1 MISAPF
7 RITITDLSRHRSRT
21 FFAVATLALAVAS
34 IGLFA
39 LPALMNRS
47 MHAEVA
53 ADRLPDLTVYTR
65 PLTLDQ
71 AQLTTLASI
80 PNVRAVQA
88 RSFFSGRVYI
98 GARRAYVNVLGVPDF
113 GHQRVN
119 VVHVASGGA
128 PRPDE
133 VLTDVQNAKQGLLSA
148 QAGQTLRS
156 SAPTESCAACG

>member
-7 RITITDLSRHRSRT
+7 RITISDLSRRRSRT

-47 MHAEVA
+47 MQAEVA
-53 ADRLPDLTVYTR
+53 ADRLPNLTLYTQ

-71 AQLTTLASI
+71 AQLSALAAF

-88 RSFFSGRVYI
+88 RSVFAGRVYV
-98 GARRAYVNVLGVPDF
+98 GARRAYGVCSEYPTSED
-113 GHQRVN
+113 
-119 VVHVASGGA
+119 
-128 PRPDE
+128 
-133 VLTDVQNAKQGLLSA
+133 SA
-148 QAGQTLRS
+148 
-156 SAPTESCAACG
+156 